1 MPKLLLE
8 IGCEELPAWACEEGS
23 AQLPELCER
32 QLRRRPAEVYA
43 GPRRLAVVVDELEER
58 TPDEWVKGPPEALA
72 ERAAEGFARRHGVAV
87 SELEPRDGFLG
98 VTVPGK
104 PLAEVL
110 PERLEQI
117 VRGFAFSR
125 TMRWDERGL
134 RFPRPVRWICALLDS
149 EPVEVPVAPSGRV
162 SYGRRFTH
170 RRSRFRRPG
179 RTPKRCARQASSRTA
194 RRASGGSPRGST
206 RSAAGATPR
215 ASSTKSSTSPRVRSC
230 SRAGSTSASSSCPS
244 AWS

>member
-98 VTVPGK
+98 VAVPGK

-110 PERLEQI
+110 PERLEQL

-125 TMRWDERGL
+125 TMRWDESGL
-134 RFPRPVRWICALLDS
+134 RFPRPVRWICALLDD
-149 EPVEVPVAPSGRV
+149 EPVAVGVVPSGRV
-162 SYGRRFTH
+162 TYGHRFTH
-170 RRSRFRRPG
+170 GAVEIPSASRYAETLPEEGGVEPDRAEPFLLRPG
-179 RTPKRCARQASSRTA
+179 DTVQFYAVERDEYDHRAR
-194 RRASGGSPRGST
+194 ST
-206 RSAAGATPR
+206 TTENP
-215 ASSTKSSTSPRVRSC
+215 VE
-230 SRAGSTSASSSCPS
+230 
-244 AWS
+244 